1 MQEIN
6 HSIQIDNR
14 KNVTVTGVESVK
26 SFSPAKI
33 ELTLASSKTVLIIIG
48 SDFKITG
55 FSKES
60 GTFRAGGVTD
70 SIRYGVSLRSK
81 LFR

>member
-1 MQEIN
+1 MQEVN

-14 KNVTVTGVESVK
+14 KNVTVTGVEAVK
-26 SFSPAKI
+26 SFSPVRI
-33 ELTLASSKTVLIIIG
+33 ELSLVSPKTILSFSG
-48 SDFKITG
+48 GDFKITG

-60 GTFRAGGVTD
+60 GTFRASGTVDSFKYGG
-70 SIRYGVSLRSK
+70 SLKSR